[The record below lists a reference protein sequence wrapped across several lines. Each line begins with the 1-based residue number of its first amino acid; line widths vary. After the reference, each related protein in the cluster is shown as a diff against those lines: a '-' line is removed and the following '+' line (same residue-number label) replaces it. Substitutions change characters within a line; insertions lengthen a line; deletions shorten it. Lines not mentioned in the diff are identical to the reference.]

1 MLFWYNFD
9 MWELHQPKPAKLICG
24 ILAADARCLEAAK
37 TAFIENYGHADI
49 VSPIY
54 PFDMTEYYQQE
65 AGKEILRQFV
75 SITKPIDPGKL
86 SEIKH
91 QTNRLEQQ
99 LAHSLATPYPRP
111 VNLDPGYVEP
121 SKLVLAS
128 TKNFAHRVYIG
139 DGMWAEVTLTY
150 NKGLWQ
156 VYPYTF
162 PDFKSGRYNE
172 FLSQVREKLVSQLR
186 SSN

>member
-1 MLFWYNFD
+1 
-9 MWELHQPKPAKLICG
+9 MWEIRQPQPVKLMVG
-24 ILAADARCLEAAK
+24 IMAADGRCLDAACRCVID
-37 TAFIENYGHADI
+37 AFGPADLT
-49 VSPIY
+49 SPVY
-54 PFDMTEYYQQE
+54 PFDMTEYYEEQ
-65 AGKEILRQFV
+65 AGPSILRQFLA
-75 SITKPIDPGKL
+75 IEQLIDPGRMGD
-86 SEIKH
+86 IKH
-91 QTNRLEQQ
+91 QANQMEMQ
-99 LAHSLATPYPRP
+99 LAQSLKTPFPRP

-139 DGMWAEVTLTY
+139 NGMWAEVTLTY
-150 NKGLWQ
+150 NKGVWQ

-186 SSN
+186 LKPQG